1 MRFKPAVVSVALAL
15 LTAACAVPG
24 PGNPPGEVFDPY
36 EAQNRK
42 VHDFNRK
49 LDQRFLRGTGTGYAQ
64 SVPPELRAG
73 ISNFADTLSLPQT
86 VVNQVLQGRLDRATR
101 NSLRFTVNATL
112 GLGGILDVASDLGLA
127 EDSSDFG
134 ETLHVW
140 GLPEGA
146 YLELPLFGPSTE
158 RDAVGDVV
166 DLFTNPLDYVLPPRP
181 RQAKTA
187 VRIVAKVG
195 ERGEFSDT
203 VDSILYDSADSYAQL
218 RLIYLQNRRFDL
230 GDASDSTIDYIDPEA
245 LDTEGF

>member
-1 MRFKPAVVSVALAL
+1 
-15 LTAACAVPG
+15 
-24 PGNPPGEVFDPY
+24 
-36 EAQNRK
+36 
-42 VHDFNRK
+42 
-49 LDQRFLRGTGTGYAQ
+49 
-64 SVPPELRAG
+64 
-73 ISNFADTLSLPQT
+73 
-86 VVNQVLQGRLDRATR
+86 
-101 NSLRFTVNATL
+101 VNATL